1 MDIIL
6 HLLST
11 KEIEAN
17 EELILDVIDKERII
31 KANRYIK
38 RNDYLLS
45 IGGSYL
51 INKYTGPLS
60 IKYLD
65 SGKPYKDNIEFSLSH
80 SNEYVILATS
90 DSPIGIDIEK
100 IKDINPSLIDYSFSE
115 SDVKEIKTKEQFFSR
130 WVLKESLGKCVGTG
144 LKGRIKEIP
153 STKGLF
159 NYMGE
164 SFSSKSIKYE
174 DYMIGVCI
182 KKNTEINIIR
192 IEVESI

>member
-1 MDIIL
+1 MDITL

-17 EELILDVIDKERII
+17 EELILNVIDKDRII

-51 INKYTGPLS
+51 INKCTGHLS
-60 IKYLD
+60 IKYLN
-65 SGKPYKDNIEFSLSH
+65 SGKPYKDNVEFSLSH

-90 DSPIGIDIEK
+90 NSPIGIDIEK
-100 IKDINPSLIDYSFSE
+100 IKDINPNLIDYSFVE
-115 SDVKEIKTKEQFFSR
+115 LDAKEIKTKEEFFSR
-130 WVLKESLGKCVGTG
+130 WVLKESLVKCIGTG
-144 LKGRIKEIP
+144 LKGKIKEIP
-153 STKGLF
+153 SPEGLF

-174 DYMIGVCI
+174 DYMIGVCV
-182 KKNTEINIIR
+182 KGNTEINIIR
-192 IEVESI
+192 IEVE

>member
-1 MDIIL
+1 MDRAL

-11 KEIEAN
+11 KEIESN
-17 EELILDVIDKERII
+17 KELILNVIDKDKIN

-45 IGGSYL
+45 IGGAYL

-90 DSPIGIDIEK
+90 NSPIGIDIEK
-100 IKDINPSLIDYSFSE
+100 IKDINPNLINYSFNE
-115 SDVKEIKTKEQFFSR
+115 LDAKEIKTKEQFFSR
-130 WVLKESLGKCVGTG
+130 WVLKESLGKCVGIG
-144 LKGRIKEIP
+144 LKGKIKEIP
-153 STKGLF
+153 STEGLF

-174 DYMIGVCI
+174 DYMVGVCV
-182 KKNTEINIIR
+182 KKNEEISIIR
-192 IEVESI
+192 IEVEST

>member
-1 MDIIL
+1 MDITL

-65 SGKPYKDNIEFSLSH
+65 SGKPYKDNVEFSLSH

-100 IKDINPSLIDYSFSE
+100 IKDINPSLIDYSFNE
-115 SDVKEIKTKEQFFSR
+115 FDAKEINTKEQFFSR

-144 LKGRIKEIP
+144 LKGKIKEIP
-153 STKGLF
+153 SVEGLF

-174 DYMIGVCI
+174 DYMIGVCV
-182 KKNTEINIIR
+182 KNKEINIIR
-192 IEVESI
+192 IEVESS

>member
-1 MDIIL
+1 MFQ
-6 HLLST
+6 
-11 KEIEAN
+11 
-17 EELILDVIDKERII
+17 
-31 KANRYIK
+31 
-38 RNDYLLS
+38 YL
-45 IGGSYL
+45 
-51 INKYTGPLS
+51 
-60 IKYLD
+60 
-65 SGKPYKDNIEFSLSH
+65 LSH

-100 IKDINPSLIDYSFSE
+100 IKDINPNLIDYSFNE
-115 SDVKEIKTKEQFFSR
+115 LDAKEIKTKEQFFSR

-144 LKGRIKEIP
+144 LKGKIKEIP
-153 STKGLF
+153 STEGLF

-174 DYMIGVCI
+174 DYMVGVCV

>member
-11 KEIEAN
+11 KEIETN
-17 EELILDVIDKERII
+17 EELILDAIDKERIT

-90 DSPIGIDIEK
+90 DSPIGIDIER
-100 IKDINPSLIDYSFSE
+100 IKDINPSLIDYSFSP

-130 WVLKESLGKCVGTG
+130 WVLKESLGKCIGTG
-144 LKGRIKEIP
+144 LKGKIKEIP

-174 DYMIGVCI
+174 EYMIGVCV
-182 KKNTEINIIR
+182 KNKEINIIR

>member
-11 KEIEAN
+11 KEIETN
-17 EELILDVIDKERII
+17 EELILDAIDKERIT

-80 SNEYVILATS
+80 SNEYAILATS
-90 DSPIGIDIEK
+90 DSPIGIDIER
-100 IKDINPSLIDYSFSE
+100 IKDINPSLIDYSFSP

-130 WVLKESLGKCVGTG
+130 WVLKESLGKCIGTG
-144 LKGRIKEIP
+144 LKGKIKEIP

-174 DYMIGVCI
+174 DYMIGVCV
-182 KKNTEINIIR
+182 KNKEINIIR

>member
-11 KEIEAN
+11 KEIETN
-17 EELILDVIDKERII
+17 EELILDAIDKERIT

-80 SNEYVILATS
+80 SNEYVIQATS
-90 DSPIGIDIEK
+90 DSPIGIDIER
-100 IKDINPSLIDYSFSE
+100 IKDINPSLIDYSFSP

-130 WVLKESLGKCVGTG
+130 WVLKESLGKCIGTG
-144 LKGRIKEIP
+144 LKGKIKEIP

-174 DYMIGVCI
+174 DYMIGVCV
-182 KKNTEINIIR
+182 KNKEINIIR

>member
-1 MDIIL
+1 MDITL

-17 EELILDVIDKERII
+17 EESILDVIDKDRIA

-38 RNDYLLS
+38 RDDYLLS

-100 IKDINPSLIDYSFSE
+100 IKDINPNLIDYSFNE
-115 SDVKEIKTKEQFFSR
+115 LDAKEIKTKEQFFSR
-130 WVLKESLGKCVGTG
+130 WVLKESLGKCVGAG

-153 STKGLF
+153 STEGLF

-174 DYMIGVCI
+174 DYMIGVCV
-182 KKNTEINIIR
+182 KNKEINIIR